1 MEEVIL
7 QAESAGSLQN
17 YEEVVDATD
26 DLGDV
31 YGVGDMDSD
40 IYIQDELPSSG
51 PSNHHHLH
59 SSSVVGGLHLAL
71 LDSQTLSAV
80 STTSHSGPAS
90 KRKGS
95 NNAVSEIDENFDV
108 CRNLFFNY
116 CD

>member
-31 YGVGDMDSD
+31 YSVSHMHSD

-51 PSNHHHLH
+51 PSNHHLNHNH
-59 SSSVVGGLHLAL
+59 HHLHLAGTHL
-71 LDSQTLSAV
+71 PDSQTLAV
-80 STTSHSGPAS
+80 STTTSSSGTG

-95 NNAVSEIDENFDV
+95 NNTVSENFSEN
-108 CRNLFFNY
+108 
-116 CD
+116 